1 MKGIAIL
8 TLVLIGLV
16 AGGITPQQNEVL
28 KYKLK
33 YLKYASAPPTP
44 ATLVPFRGNIHSFE
58 VTGRTT
64 GKLWGS
70 DMYTDDSDLETAAV
84 HSGFVQPDETTTV
97 TVKFL
102 PGQKSY
108 PSTSR
113 NGITS
118 YSYGSWDG
126 SYSFISATKPPA
138 MEAPLNLV
146 GFRGNNNE
154 IYTFT
159 VIGSVTV
166 GRVSKLWGDKR
177 YTDDSDPRKAAVHSG
192 CVLPNMT
199 STITVK
205 ILPGQ
210 ENFPSTTRNGI
221 TSTSFGAWVGSYE
234 IISCTV
240 PPAPEAPANFVAFRG
255 KIDDMLIFTVTGS
268 TSGSIWGSDIYTD
281 DSNVA
286 KAAVHSGFVE
296 PNETKIVMVK
306 ILPGQSSYASTNE
319 NGVTSTSYGAWHG
332 SYSIIGAIKPRAPE
346 APASLVSLRENIGRI
361 YTFTVTGTISGK
373 LWGSEIYTDDSNP
386 AIVAVHAGFIKP
398 DVMATVMVKIL
409 PGQSSYPST
418 TENGITST
426 SYGSWHGSYSIIGAV
441 VG

>member
-33 YLKYASAPPTP
+33 YLKSASAPPAP
-44 ATLVPFRGNIHSFE
+44 ATLVPFRGNIHCFE

-97 TVKFL
+97 TVKVL

-113 NGITS
+113 HGITS
-118 YSYGSWDG
+118 TSYGSWDG

-146 GFRGNNNE
+146 DYRGNNSE

-159 VIGSVTV
+159 VIGSQL
-166 GRVSKLWGDKR
+166 GNIWGSKI
-177 YTDDSDPRKAAVHSG
+177 YTDDSHPSKACVHSG
-192 CVLPNMT
+192 YVLPNVT

-210 ENFPSTTRNGI
+210 SSYTSTTRNGI
-221 TSTSFGAWVGSYE
+221 TSTSYGAWHGSYE
-234 IISCTV
+234 IISATV
-240 PPAPEAPANFVAFRG
+240 PPAPEAPANLVAFRG

-268 TSGSIWGSDIYTD
+268 TSGGIWGSDIYTD
-281 DSNVA
+281 DSNFA

-332 SYSIIGAIKPRAPE
+332 SYSIVGAIKPRAPK
-346 APASLVSLRENIGRI
+346 APASLVDLRGNIGEI
-361 YTFTVTGTISGK
+361 YTFTVTGTTSGNI
-373 LWGSEIYTDDSNP
+373 WGSQIYTDDSDLHK
-386 AIVAVHAGFIKP
+386 ACVHGGFIKP
-398 DVMATVMVKIL
+398 GVRATVMVKIL